1 MKTKH
6 TILSLL
12 LAAASTAGAQTSG
25 SNASRPV
32 PPVPGATGS
41 GSGALSGGTAGGSAA
56 IPAVPTARVAVRAGA
71 REATNLTAAG
81 ADVVIPT
88 VKIDQVAAPVEWTY
102 SDNLSDT
109 NITNGGV
116 ARTNSGPVTFLGVS
130 TNPPSQELST
140 QLAVPADTGLVVDFV
155 TPGSPAEK
163 AGVQNSDVLTKLD
176 DQILILP
183 RQLAVLVANHK
194 EGDSVKI
201 SLIRKGQPQ
210 EITAT
215 LGKQESTISG
225 ISADLAAKLGDV
237 RILVDGKE
245 QQPLRT
251 FTRRF
256 TIPAEGVDPAAPSSN
271 NAGGTASGATSGSFG
286 ASGTNARIPSQ
297 VLDALKHSLNQARI
311 ARGDSDK
318 ALEDADEAAKSVR
331 EELKDMRRMLE
342 DLNKKIEEQ
351 KK

>member
-1 MKTKH
+1 MMKTKY

-25 SNASRPV
+25 SA
-32 PPVPGATGS
+32 AT
-41 GSGALSGGTAGGSAA
+41 
-56 IPAVPTARVAVRAGA
+56 PAVPTAPTAATARVAVRAGA
-71 REATNLTAAG
+71 RAATNLTAAG
-81 ADVVIPT
+81 TDVVIPT
-88 VKIDQVAAPVEWTY
+88 VKIDQVEAPVEWTY
-102 SDNLSDT
+102 SDDLGST
-109 NITNGGV
+109 NITNAGV
-116 ARTNSGPVTFLGVS
+116 ARMNSGPVTFLGVS

-215 LGKQESTISG
+215 LGKQESTMSG

-256 TIPAEGVDPAAPSSN
+256 AIPAEGVDPAAPSSN

-286 ASGTNARIPSQ
+286 GSGTNARIPSQ

-318 ALEDADEAAKSVR
+318 AMEDADEAAKSVR

-342 DLNKKIEEQ
+342 DLNKKLEEQ